1 MPIVY
6 FDNTNVL
13 VSSSG
18 ILSTNASISQ
28 SNELSP
34 AYVIGK
40 YQAIN
45 QVPRGPILSTFSFSY
60 YPIVT
65 KEPNYDILNTI
76 RRLSDDF
83 LYSGTTIEIAGV
95 TGYNCYLSSYELQ
108 SAPNGLV
115 KSNVVYDT
123 FTPLSGQ
130 ITSKTGTSDL
140 YNPFDKIPHGWT
152 TYISSSGNCL
162 IAPTYNFTYKFN
174 ADWQPMYIIGQ
185 KIPYQ
190 VNLMKGTEEMSFVRD
205 SFTHIQFSGEEV
217 TGSFITGDW
226 LLELFNYQLIA
237 AQTAGS
243 GALIFDI
250 SGAKIIDSK
259 LVVDVG
265 NFVRSETSIRRYY

>member
-1 MPIVY
+1 MINF
-6 FDNTNVL
+6 FDNVDCLITN
-13 VSSSG
+13 SG
-18 ILSTNASISQ
+18 ILATNASISQ
-28 SNELSP
+28 SNSLVP

-45 QVPRGPILSTFSFSY
+45 QIPNGPIQSTFSFSY

-65 KEPNYDILNTI
+65 KEPSYAILSNI
-76 RRLSDDF
+76 RGLSDDS
-83 LYSGTTIEIAGV
+83 LYSGTNIEIAGV
-95 TGYNCYLSSYELQ
+95 TGYNCYLRSYQVQ
-108 SAPNGLV
+108 SLPNNLV
-115 KSNVVYDT
+115 KANVIYDT
-123 FTPLSGQ
+123 FIPLSGQ

-162 IAPTYNFTYKFN
+162 IAPTYEFNYKFDAN
-174 ADWQPMYIIGQ
+174 WQPMYIIGQ
-185 KIPYQ
+185 KFPYQ
-190 VNLMKGTEEMSFVRD
+190 VNLMGGTEEMSFIRD

-237 AQTAGS
+237 GQTAGS

-250 SGAKIIDSK
+250 SGAKIISSK
-259 LVVDVG
+259 LAVDVG
-265 NFVRSETSIRRYY
+265 NFVRTETAIRRYY

>member
-1 MPIVY
+1 MAITY
-6 FDNTNVL
+6 YDNIHCLISN
-13 VSSSG
+13 SG

-28 SNELSP
+28 ANNLVP
-34 AYVIGK
+34 AYSIGK
-40 YQAIN
+40 FQPIN
-45 QVPRGPILSTFSFSY
+45 QIPAGPIQSTFSFSY

-65 KEPNYDILNTI
+65 KEPSYDILNTI
-76 RRLSDDF
+76 RGLSNDI

-95 TGYNCYLSSYELQ
+95 TGYNCYLRSYDVGA
-108 SAPNGLV
+108 SPNGLV

-123 FTPLSGQ
+123 FVPLSGQ

-162 IAPTYNFTYKFN
+162 IAPTYEFNYKFN
-174 ADWQPMYIIGQ
+174 ANWQPTYIIGQ
-185 KIPYQ
+185 KTPYQ
-190 VNLMKGTEEMSFVRD
+190 VNLMNGTEEMSFVRD

-226 LLELFNYQLIA
+226 LIELFNYQIIA
-237 AQTAGS
+237 GQTAGS

-250 SGAKIIDSK
+250 SGAKIVNSK
-259 LVVDVG
+259 LAVG
-265 NFVRSETSIRRYY
+265 VGGFVKTETNIKKYY